1 MHTTHTWTANAQ
13 RPISNEVTSEFQ
25 SGKAQATV
33 GLAAIENLSMEI
45 HQLRYFV
52 AVANEGSFSRAA
64 AKVRVAQPSLSQQ
77 IRKLEAEVGQ
87 PLFDRLPRS
96 VVLTEAG
103 RCLIDYARQILASIG
118 DARRCVDELKG
129 EVAGGLAVG
138 AIPTIAP
145 YVLPE
150 LIGKFQKHYPA
161 VTLEIVEDVTDGITR
176 RVEAGELDVALAST
190 CQQSPT
196 LRREPLGNEPLLA
209 LVPKGHPLAKKPLV
223 TLDDLKSQRFLLL
236 HEMHCLS
243 QQVNHLLAARRL
255 RPEIALAGSQLGTI
269 ANMVAAE
276 IGVSIVPQMMVKHQA
291 TPGCVSLPFAPP
303 VPERELNLLYNP
315 LRFQSK
321 AAATFR
327 REAATAL
334 SSQDSSI
341 ARNAKQ

>member
-1 MHTTHTWTANAQ
+1 
-13 RPISNEVTSEFQ
+13 
-25 SGKAQATV
+25 
-33 GLAAIENLSMEI
+33 MEI

-52 AVANEGSFSRAA
+52 AVAEEGSFSRAA

-77 IRKLEAEVGQ
+77 IRKLETEIGQ

-129 EVAGGLAVG
+129 EVAGKVAVG

-150 LIGKFQKHYPA
+150 LVVTFQEHYPD
-161 VTLEIVEDVTDGITR
+161 VILEIVEDVTDGITR
-176 RVEAGELDVALAST
+176 RIEAGELDVALAST
-190 CQQSPT
+190 CRPSPT
-196 LRREPLGNEPLLA
+196 LRRESLGTEPLLA
-209 LVPKGHPLAKKPLV
+209 LVPEAHPLAKKDFV
-223 TLDDLKSQRFLLL
+223 EFDDLKSQRFLLL

-243 QQVNHLLAARRL
+243 QQVNHLLESRRL
-255 RPEIALAGSQLGTI
+255 RPEIALAGSQLSTI
-269 ANMVAAE
+269 ANMVAAS
-276 IGVSIVPQMMVKHQA
+276 IGVSIVPQMMVKHHA

-303 VPERELNLLYNP
+303 VPERELNLLSNP

-321 AAATFR
+321 AAAAFR
-327 REAATAL
+327 REAAAAL
-334 SSQDSSI
+334 SANRSSL
-341 ARNAKQ
+341 ARDAK

>member
-1 MHTTHTWTANAQ
+1 
-13 RPISNEVTSEFQ
+13 
-25 SGKAQATV
+25 
-33 GLAAIENLSMEI
+33 MEI

-52 AVANEGSFSRAA
+52 AVADEGSFSRAA

-118 DARRCVDELKG
+118 DARRCVDELKS
-129 EVAGGLAVG
+129 EIAGGLSVG

-150 LIGKFQKHYPA
+150 LIGKFQKHYPE

-196 LRREPLGNEPLLA
+196 LRRESLGNEPLLA
-209 LVPKGHPLAKKPLV
+209 LVPKGHPLAKKTLV

-243 QQVNHLLAARRL
+243 QQVNHLLAVRRL
-255 RPEIALAGSQLGTI
+255 RPEVALAGSQLGTI
-269 ANMVAAE
+269 ANMVAAA
-276 IGVSIVPQMMVKHQA
+276 IGVSIVPKMMVKHQA

-321 AAATFR
+321 AAAAFR
-327 REAATAL
+327 REAAAAFSL
-334 SSQDSSI
+334 QHSSS
-341 ARNAKQ
+341 ARNPK

>member
-1 MHTTHTWTANAQ
+1 
-13 RPISNEVTSEFQ
+13 
-25 SGKAQATV
+25 
-33 GLAAIENLSMEI
+33 MEI

-52 AVANEGSFSRAA
+52 AVAEEGSFSRAA

-77 IRKLEAEVGQ
+77 IRKLEAECGQ

-103 RCLIDYARQILASIG
+103 RCLIDYARQILSSID
-118 DARRCVDELKG
+118 DARRCVGDLKG
-129 EVAGGLAVG
+129 EIGGRLAVG

-150 LIGKFQKHYPA
+150 LVGKFQRHYPE
-161 VTLEIVEDVTDGITR
+161 VTLEIVEDVTDGIAR

-196 LRREPLGNEPLLA
+196 LRRESLGSEPLLA
-209 LVPKGHPLAKKPLV
+209 LVPKGHPLAKKTLV
-223 TLDDLKSQRFLLL
+223 AMDDLKSQRFLLL

-269 ANMVAAE
+269 ANMVAAA
-276 IGVSIVPQMMVKHQA
+276 IGVSILPQMMVKHQA

-321 AAATFR
+321 AAAAFR

>member
-1 MHTTHTWTANAQ
+1 
-13 RPISNEVTSEFQ
+13 
-25 SGKAQATV
+25 
-33 GLAAIENLSMEI
+33 MEI

-52 AVANEGSFSRAA
+52 AVADEGSFSRAA

-87 PLFDRLPRS
+87 PLFDRLPRA

-129 EVAGGLAVG
+129 EIAGKVAVG

-150 LIGKFQKHYPA
+150 LVVTFQKHYPD

-176 RVEAGELDVALAST
+176 RIDAGELDVALAST
-190 CQQSPT
+190 CQPSPT
-196 LRREPLGNEPLLA
+196 LRRESLSTEPLLA
-209 LVPKGHPLAKKPLV
+209 LVPEKHSLAKKNLV
-223 TLDDLKSQRFLLL
+223 KFDDLKAQRFLLL
-236 HEMHCLS
+236 HDMHCLS
-243 QQVNHLLAARRL
+243 QQVNHLLESRRL
-255 RPEIALAGSQLGTI
+255 RPQIALAGSQLSTI
-269 ANMVAAE
+269 ANMVAAS
-276 IGVSIVPQMMVKHQA
+276 IGVSIVPQMMAKHQA

-321 AAATFR
+321 AAAAFR
-327 REAATAL
+327 REAAAAL
-334 SSQDSSI
+334 SS
-341 ARNAKQ
+341 

>member
-1 MHTTHTWTANAQ
+1 M
-13 RPISNEVTSEFQ
+13 EF
-25 SGKAQATV
+25 
-33 GLAAIENLSMEI
+33 

-52 AVANEGSFSRAA
+52 AVAEEGSFSRAA

-118 DARRCVDELKG
+118 DARRCVDEFKD
-129 EVAGGLAVG
+129 EVAGRLAVG

-150 LIGKFQKHYPA
+150 LIGKFQKHYPQ

-176 RVEAGELDVALAST
+176 RVEGGELDVALAST

-196 LRREPLGNEPLLA
+196 LRRESLGSEPLLA
-209 LVPKGHPLAKKPLV
+209 LVPKRHPLAKKALV
-223 TLDDLKSQRFLLL
+223 AMDDLKSQRFLLL

-269 ANMVAAE
+269 ANMVAAA

-315 LRFQSK
+315 LRFQNK
-321 AAATFR
+321 AAAAFR
-327 REAATAL
+327 REAAAAF
-334 SSQDSSI
+334 SSHDSSI
-341 ARNAKQ
+341 APNAKQ

>member
-1 MHTTHTWTANAQ
+1 
-13 RPISNEVTSEFQ
+13 
-25 SGKAQATV
+25 
-33 GLAAIENLSMEI
+33 MEI

-52 AVANEGSFSRAA
+52 AVADEGSFSRAA

-118 DARRCVDELKG
+118 DARRSVDELKD
-129 EVAGGLAVG
+129 EVSGRLAVG

-145 YVLPE
+145 YILPE
-150 LIGKFQKHYPA
+150 LVGKFQKHHPQ

-176 RVEAGELDVALAST
+176 RVEAGELDVAFAST
-190 CQQSPT
+190 CHQSPT
-196 LRREPLGNEPLLA
+196 LRRESLGNEPLLA
-209 LVPKGHPLAKKPLV
+209 LVPEGHPLAKKTLV
-223 TLDDLKSQRFLLL
+223 ELDDLKSQRFLLL

-243 QQVNHLLAARRL
+243 QQVHHLLDSRRL

-291 TPGCVSLPFAPP
+291 TSGCVSLPFAPP

-321 AAATFR
+321 AAAAFR
-327 REAATAL
+327 QEAAAAL
-334 SSQDSSI
+334 SCEDSSI
-341 ARNAKQ
+341 A